1 MVNLT
6 SKCNICGVE
15 VEDSQAESH
24 SQTHIFDARDVTKAT
39 LYQNLISQPLYF
51 NGESLDGE
59 KNQADNEKTLTDLRK
74 ILDELP
80 VDLAFFLTHN
90 LKMEYALKVAENGS
104 PSLKIALPSRREQ

>member
-1 MVNLT
+1 MVILT

-24 SQTHIFDARDVTKAT
+24 SQTHIFDARDVTKAS
-39 LYQNLISQPLYF
+39 LYQNLVSQPLYF
-51 NGESLDGE
+51 KGESLDGD

-74 ILDELP
+74 ILDGLP
-80 VDLAFFLTHN
+80 VDMAFFLTHN
-90 LKMEYALKVAENGS
+90 LKMEYALKVAENDS